1 MICIRL
7 AVGEQVSNYV
17 ARQTRHRRIRP
28 DQLLLLSL
36 PMAITVCDA
45 TAHRF
50 RAAFNAIASAMLS
63 EFRFHTSLL
72 FRLHT
77 IMHDN
82 YNPPVE
88 PVTILHGMHHCCTTD
103 NKYIKYYSIL
113 L

>member
-50 RAAFNAIASAMLS
+50 RAAFNAIASADRDAVGIS
-63 EFRFHTSLL
+63 FSH
-72 FRLHT
+72 
-77 IMHDN
+77 
-82 YNPPVE
+82 
-88 PVTILHGMHHCCTTD
+88 VTLISPAH
-103 NKYIKYYSIL
+103 NNA
-113 L
+113 